1 MPTAK
6 ARMLELSPLSS
17 GNTARAH
24 FLAITQTGG
33 GTPTLIP
40 TIHELTISTLDDT
53 PLTIIS
59 LEDDLVVAAVDTGSD
74 VVKTETDL
82 KIEVTDSE
90 VAIRECE

>member
-1 MPTAK
+1 MPTAR
-6 ARMLELSPLSS
+6 ARMLELSPLAS
-17 GNTARAH
+17 GNTARVH

-33 GTPTLIP
+33 GTPSLIP
-40 TIHELTISTLDDT
+40 TIHELSIATLDET

-59 LEDDLVVAAVDTGSD
+59 LEDDLVVAVVDTGSD